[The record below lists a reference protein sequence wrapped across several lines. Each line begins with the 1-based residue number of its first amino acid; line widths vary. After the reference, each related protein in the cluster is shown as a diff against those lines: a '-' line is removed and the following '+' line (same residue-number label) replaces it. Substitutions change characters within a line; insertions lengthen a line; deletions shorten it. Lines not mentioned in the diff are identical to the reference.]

1 VSAPVPRVEPLG
13 TLLGSARGVIA
24 CGPGGVGK
32 TSVAAALAVAAAE
45 RGRRVCV
52 LTIDPARRL
61 AQALGLDGLGNE
73 PTPVEGLQGA
83 GNLDAM
89 MLDVRRTFDDL
100 VRRTAPSPGQADA
113 IIATPMYQRLASFG
127 GTQEFMAAEKLH
139 QLHASGRWDLLV
151 VDTPPTRSALD
162 FLDAPDRMLEL
173 LRSRMGALTG
183 PVRSLRGVLR
193 GLGLA
198 ATPLTQLVGRVVGTD
213 LLGEVTKFLGAIEG
227 MYDDARERANKVRD
241 LLRASETAFVVVAT
255 PDESALWEAAFLAG
269 RLGADRLRL
278 GAVVVNRVHRAASLP
293 RVSAAARK
301 ALAAAGGRDPGAKLL
316 GALLDAH
323 RRQATLAT
331 AERKRIG
338 GLLAAAPGA
347 GAAQVQVPLLGEDPT
362 DLPGLRALAGH
373 LLA

>member
-1 VSAPVPRVEPLG
+1 MSAPVPKVEPLG
-13 TLLGSARGVIA
+13 RLLGSASVVIA

-73 PTPVEGLQGA
+73 PTPVEGLA
-83 GNLDAM
+83 GGRLDAM

-173 LRSRMGALTG
+173 LRSRMGSLTG

-213 LLGEVTKFLGAIEG
+213 LLAEVTKFLGAIEG

-241 LLRASETAFVVVAT
+241 LLRAPETAFVVVAT

-278 GAVVVNRVHRAASLP
+278 GAVVVNRVHRAADLP
-293 RVSAAARK
+293 KVSPAARK
-301 ALAAAGGRDPGAKLL
+301 ALAAAKRDQGARLL

-362 DLPGLRALAGH
+362 DLPGLRALAGY